1 LFLKVQVRGTNGFTV
16 GDRLTVGPPAN
27 KETVTIT
34 AVLEPNQAGF
44 TVDFTPALAR
54 AHVNCEFVV
63 AQGTGLDLAAPL
75 KFNHAAIAHI
85 PDLPCR
91 RRFGDNRVPQ
101 PAASLRQAAG

>member
-1 LFLKVQVRGTNGFTV
+1 V

-85 PDLPCR
+85 PPADVRGSQRHPR
-91 RRFGDNRVPQ
+91 RLAIAVQ
-101 PAASLRQAAG
+101 PALPAETRDGFQ